1 MEFGSWIKKR
11 IAGED
16 IPLGVPK
23 ERQNLNGLILE
34 EAIAYHIAWRERWLT
49 ALREHRGSEFDVSQ
63 VSSDAVCQV
72 GKWIYNEGA
81 SLAKYPEYDHFRV
94 LHAKFHQCAGKIV
107 SLHQKG
113 HFLDAFAT
121 VSDELMP
128 LSEEVGLSL
137 GALLEASQR

>member
-1 MEFGSWIKKR
+1 MEFGTWIKKR

-16 IPLGVPK
+16 AALGVPREK
-23 ERQNLNGLILE
+23 QNLNGLILE
-34 EAIAYHIAWRERWLT
+34 EAIAYHIAWRECWLT
-49 ALREHRGSEFDVSQ
+49 ALRENRGHDFDITQ

-81 SLAKYPEYDHFRV
+81 SFANYPEYEHFRI
-94 LHAKFHQCAGKIV
+94 LHAKFHQCAGNIV
-107 SLHQKG
+107 ALHQKG
-113 HFLDAFAT
+113 HFLDAFAA
-121 VSDELMP
+121 VSNDLMP